1 MHRIIIEYFAGFSD
15 TISVMQNEQISPGS
29 FISQVK
35 AEIAKVTW
43 PTHQQTIRL
52 TVTVFII
59 SLIVAIYVG
68 IIDVLMAKVLDT
80 LTRLR

>member
-1 MHRIIIEYFAGFSD
+1 
-15 TISVMQNEQISPGS
+15 MQNEQISPGS